1 MYSVDLMML
10 GSVVLRIPIH
20 VICAVITTHDS
31 LPSKAKDR
39 LIQYNN
45 YREMLTSLPII
56 EILRAAT
63 GDIFVNFHC
72 WYYCHQ
78 STENNNNI
86 SYQSPVSPHCI
97 SHAQKVTAPNNS
109 TPYITA

>member
-31 LPSKAKDR
+31 LPSKAEDR
-39 LIQYNN
+39 LIQYN

-72 WYYCHQ
+72 W
-78 STENNNNI
+78 
-86 SYQSPVSPHCI
+86 
-97 SHAQKVTAPNNS
+97 
-109 TPYITA
+109 